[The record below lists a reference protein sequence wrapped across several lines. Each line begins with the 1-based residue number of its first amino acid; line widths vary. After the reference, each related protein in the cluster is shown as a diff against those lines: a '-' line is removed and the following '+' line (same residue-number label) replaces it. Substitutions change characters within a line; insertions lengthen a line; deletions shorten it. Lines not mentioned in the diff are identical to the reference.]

1 LDVAAVEQVE
11 ITVMSFGFK
20 YGSVEEADLCIDV
33 RDVPNPYWVDE
44 LRAMSG
50 RDPEVRAWVLDKAEA
65 REKIDQVLVVV
76 QSTKED
82 MQSKGKPTLRV
93 AIGCT
98 GGRHRSVA
106 IVEEV
111 AQRLIAAGDTVQFE
125 HRDVDRV
132 AAAENAL
139 GGSG

>member
-1 LDVAAVEQVE
+1 
-11 ITVMSFGFK
+11 MSFGFK

-33 RDVPNPYWVDE
+33 RDIPNPYWVDE

-50 RDPEVRAWVLDKAEA
+50 RDAEVRAWVLEKPEA
-65 REKIDQVLVVV
+65 RDKIDHVVGVV
-76 QSTKED
+76 QRAKKDVQE
-82 MQSKGKPTLRV
+82 KGNANLRV

-111 AQRLIAAGDTVQFE
+111 ARRLTVAGDTVQVE
-125 HRDVDRV
+125 HRDIDRV
-132 AAAENAL
+132 AAAEL
-139 GGSG
+139 R

>member
-1 LDVAAVEQVE
+1 
-11 ITVMSFGFK
+11 MSFGFK

-50 RDPEVRAWVLDKAEA
+50 RDAEVRAWVLDKAEA
-65 REKIDQVLVVV
+65 RDKIDHVVVVV
-76 QSTKED
+76 QSTKKD
-82 MQSKGKPTLRV
+82 VQAKGNATLRV
-93 AIGCT
+93 AVGCT

-111 AQRLIAAGDTVQFE
+111 AQRLAAAGDTVQVE

-132 AAAENAL
+132 VPAEMR
-139 GGSG
+139 